1 VLGVGPPYGWDYQGN
16 GLEGNLWGAALKSH
30 FDLTRS
36 ERGKRERNCIVK
48 GREALGMGMGIGEW
62 VGPKLNQN
70 QTKPNRTQEPS
81 QAKPLTYLSE
91 CL

>member
-48 GREALGMGMGIGEW
+48 GREAMGMGMGMGIGEW

-70 QTKPNRTQEPS
+70 QTKAKPNPKN
-81 QAKPLTYLSE
+81 QAKPNP
-91 CL
+91 